1 VIANDD
7 PVRAEHAEDA
17 VRRTE
22 AKCRTNH
29 PGLASTR
36 CTRAGARRARS
47 STSCATPAWS
57 RTWSPPRSRS
67 AGGKSSISGYVAREP
82 IFRRAYGNVVDATL
96 HSTTYFGFGEET
108 ATALEAV
115 SIAVEDDYPS
125 LARKLGERLEAGL
138 RGIADKYPK
147 LIRRTAGV
155 GALHGVFLH
164 TGGTLVDSALK
175 LVPSKFAQD
184 PQARSKILTAA
195 VIAALYRDHDIL
207 TFYGSNREIALIVS
221 PPLVATEA
229 EVEPFLTALD
239 EVLSRGA
246 VNLISGLVREKA
258 SV

>member
-1 VIANDD
+1 M
-7 PVRAEHAEDA
+7 
-17 VRRTE
+17 
-22 AKCRTNH
+22 
-29 PGLASTR
+29 
-36 CTRAGARRARS
+36 
-47 STSCATPAWS
+47 
-57 RTWSPPRSRS
+57 
-67 AGGKSSISGYVAREP
+67 
-82 IFRRAYGNVVDATL
+82 
-96 HSTTYFGFGEET
+96 
-108 ATALEAV
+108 
-115 SIAVEDDYPS
+115 EDDYPS

-239 EVLSRGA
+239 EVLSRGV